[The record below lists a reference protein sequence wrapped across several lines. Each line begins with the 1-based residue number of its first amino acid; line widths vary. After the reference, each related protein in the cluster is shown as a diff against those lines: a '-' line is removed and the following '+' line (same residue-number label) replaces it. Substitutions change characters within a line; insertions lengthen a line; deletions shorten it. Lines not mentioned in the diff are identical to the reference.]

1 MSEKIIGVLGLGIF
15 GTTLAEKL
23 AKFGEEVIAI
33 DNKPN
38 HVQDIADSVSK
49 AILGDITNIETLKE
63 AGIDQ
68 CQQVII
74 ATGNNL
80 ESSVLAIMHCK
91 KLGVPYIAAKAKN
104 ATFEEVL
111 YEIGANRVISPER
124 ESGRSLASTLMRHRI
139 HNIFYLE
146 EGVSIIEFELP
157 ESWQGKELN
166 KLKLRDKYDLNVI
179 GYRLRKNASLT
190 TDIQYN
196 TIFPEQATIVAVASS
211 DTFEKYD
218 YLNYLK

>member
-38 HVQDIADSVSK
+38 HVQDIA
-49 AILGDITNIETLKE
+49 NIETLKE